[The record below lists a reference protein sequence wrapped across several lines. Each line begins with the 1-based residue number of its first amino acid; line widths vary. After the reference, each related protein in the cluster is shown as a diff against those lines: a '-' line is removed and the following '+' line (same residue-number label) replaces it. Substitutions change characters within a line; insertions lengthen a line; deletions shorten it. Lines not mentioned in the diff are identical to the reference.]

1 MNLDLREIP
10 AVYMNL
16 KQHTEKNEN
25 MQNLLKECGFK
36 TIVRIEGVARPDNPV
51 AGCSAAHHKG
61 LCEIDPPFVLFEDD
75 CMIKSFRPE
84 IEVPDDADA
93 VYLGISSWGRM
104 NGHSG
109 PYVQYE
115 KVDGDL
121 YRVYNMLGGH
131 SILYLTN
138 EYVKMCQRVTYHA
151 GYIIEDY
158 QDIGFAEVQRW

>member
-16 KQHTEKNEN
+16 EQHTEKNEN
-25 MQNLLKECGFK
+25 MQKILKECGFK
-36 TIVRIEGVARPDNPV
+36 TIIRVEGVPRPDCPV

-61 LCEIDPPFVLFEDD
+61 LLEIDPPFVLFEDD
-75 CMIKSFRPE
+75 CMIKNFRPE

-109 PYVQYE
+109 PYVKYE
-115 KVDGDL
+115 HVQDDL
-121 YRVYNMLGGH
+121 YRVFD
-131 SILYLTN
+131 
-138 EYVKMCQRVTYHA
+138 QRVC
-151 GYIIEDY
+151 
-158 QDIGFAEVQRW
+158 